1 MQILRGPV
9 RLPGPSRA
17 QDGFSLVE
25 ILVVL
30 VMVAMLFGLVGG
42 SLYRSM
48 DSVQVRKAG
57 KAVVNALRHTRA
69 QAIVHREERFL
80 DVDLEARSYAAPGR
94 DVAVLPDGVE
104 LTLRTASMDIIND
117 SRGRIRFYPDG
128 SSTGGEITLMAG
140 GTVWRIRVAW
150 LTGEIVLESNIGTS

>member
-1 MQILRGPV
+1 MPTRFRSQG
-9 RLPGPSRA
+9 
-17 QDGFSLVE
+17 GFSLVE

-30 VMVAMLFGLVGG
+30 VMIALLFGLVGG

-57 KAVVNALRHTRA
+57 KSVVNALRHTRA

-80 DVDLEARSYAAPGR
+80 EVDLEARSYQAPGR
-94 DVAVLPDGVE
+94 DVEILPEAIE
-104 LTLRTASMDIIND
+104 LTLRTASMDILND
-117 SRGRIRFYPDG
+117 NRGRIRFYPDG

-140 GTVWRIRVAW
+140 GTVWRVRVAW
-150 LTGEIVLESNIGTS
+150 LTGEIVLESNVGAS